1 MSRINRRNF
10 IYGCGGAAASVLV
23 ACNREIEPRVALDN
37 FIGDEMLRNH
47 IPGLAVSV
55 VKDGSLAWSQGY
67 GWADIERRI
76 AMTPDVVQNIGSVSK
91 PVVTT
96 VIMQCVERGHFLLN
110 DDINDYL
117 AIPIRN
123 PNHPDAAIT
132 FTQLLS
138 HYSSIAD
145 GSSYGHG
152 YQCGES
158 NVSLQEWIEGY
169 FLPGGRYYDTTE
181 NFHAWAPGDQY
192 EYNNVAF
199 AVLAYLVQVI
209 TARPFDDYCRD
220 ELFAPLGMTSTSW
233 FVANIDKNRHATP
246 YAYVSN
252 GKIDSPNWGGI
263 ELGLL
268 NGEQPPVNFEGSYA
282 DCIYDN
288 PNFADG
294 FLRTSVTELA
304 NFQLMLIARGVF
316 NGHRLLEEKTVRQMF
331 AGHGITWR
339 ERELPDGAKV
349 WGHSG
354 GDPGVSTLFDFQP
367 DTGDGVIIFAN
378 THGASLDETS
388 AYLFSNLEELIDT

>member
-1 MSRINRRNF
+1 MV
-10 IYGCGGAAASVLV
+10 GCGSLAASVLV
-23 ACNREIEPRVALDN
+23 GCDRTVSPQDGLDD
-37 FIGDEMLRNH
+37 FIGAEMARNH
-47 IPGLAVSV
+47 IPGLAVGV
-55 VKDGSLAWSQGY
+55 IKDGALTWSQGY

-96 VIMQCVERGHFLLN
+96 VVMQCVERGELSLD

-117 AIPIRN
+117 SFSIRN
-123 PNHPDAAIT
+123 PSHPDAVIT
-132 FTQLLS
+132 VAQLLS

-152 YQCGES
+152 YRCGAS
-158 NVSLQEWIEGY
+158 SVSLQDWIEGY
-169 FLPGGRYYDTTE
+169 FLPGGAYYDAAE
-181 NFHAWAPGDQY
+181 NFHSWAPGEHH

-209 TARPFDDYCRD
+209 TDTPFDDYCRE
-220 ELFAPLGMTSTSW
+220 ELFAPLGMTNTSW
-233 FVANIDKNRHATP
+233 FLANIDKSRHATP
-246 YAYVSN
+246 YAYVSE
-252 GKIDSPNWGGI
+252 GKINSPNWGGV
-263 ELGLL
+263 ELGLI
-268 NGEQPPVNFEGSYA
+268 NGEQPPVEFEGPYA

-294 FLRTSVTELA
+294 FLRSSVAELA

-316 NGHRLLEEKTVRQMF
+316 DGHQILKEKTVQQMF
-331 AGHGITWR
+331 SGHGITWY
-339 ERELPDGAKV
+339 ERELPGGTKV

-367 DTGDGVIIFAN
+367 DTGNGVVIFAN

-388 AYLFSNLEELIDT
+388 AYLFDT